1 MSARDTDV
9 LVVGGGVIGLACAHF
24 LQERGRTVRILD
36 QGRVGGGS
44 SHGNCGLITPS
55 HVPPLA
61 VPGMFG
67 KALRWALDPG
77 SPFYVKPT
85 LRPSVLGWF
94 LRFASRC
101 NARDVGRAAAGR
113 SALLGSSRSEYDAL
127 VAAHGLRCEWQARGL
142 LMVYKS
148 EEGMRHAES
157 LGELEAAS
165 GIVAASHSGS
175 DLRSLEPALRDD
187 VAGARFYAMDA
198 DLRPDLLVGELLRI
212 VRDGGAT
219 VEEDCAV
226 TGFEANGRGGVR
238 LRTARGDFRAGAA
251 VLAAGA
257 WTPILARR
265 MGVTVPIQPGKG
277 YTVTMP
283 RPALCPRHPLLLKE
297 RSIAVTPW
305 SESYRLG
312 GTMEFSGYSE
322 GINRRRMDAIVRGA
336 GEYLKDPVASGDRE
350 EWFGWRPMTYDDLP
364 FIGPAPGRRNVW
376 VAAGHGMM
384 GVSMAPATG
393 KLVSELVTGTDP
405 HVDPAPYRLE
415 RA

>member
-1 MSARDTDV
+1 MSARNTDV
-9 LVVGGGVIGLACAHF
+9 LIVGGGVIGLACAHY
-24 LQERGRTVRILD
+24 LQGQGRTVRILD

-61 VPGMFG
+61 VPGMWG
-67 KALRWALDPG
+67 KALRWMLDPG
-77 SPFYVKPT
+77 SPFYMKPT

-94 LRFASRC
+94 LRFAARC
-101 NARDVGRAAAGR
+101 NARDAARAAAGR
-113 SALLGSSRSEYDAL
+113 SALLDSSRSQYDAL
-127 VAAHGLRCEWQARGL
+127 VAEHGLRCEWQPRGL
-142 LMVYKS
+142 LMVYRS
-148 EEGMRHAES
+148 ESGMRHAES
-157 LGELEAAS
+157 LAQLEAACGVNAS
-165 GIVAASHSGS
+165 SHSGK
-175 DLRSLEPALRDD
+175 DLRDLEPALRDD
-187 VAGARFYAMDA
+187 VAGARFYAMDGH
-198 DLRPDLLVGELLRI
+198 LRPDLLVGEMLRI
-212 VRDGGAT
+212 VRDGGAA

-226 TGFEANGRGGVR
+226 QRFEGNGRGEVR

-257 WTPILARR
+257 WTPLLARR

-277 YTVTMP
+277 YTMTMP
-283 RPALCPRHPLLLKE
+283 RPAVCPTYPLLLKE

-305 SESYRLG
+305 SGLYRLG

-322 GINRRRMDAIVRGA
+322 GVNRRRMNAIVKGA
-336 GEYLKDPVASGDRE
+336 GEYLKEPVSSGERE

-364 FIGPAPGRRNVW
+364 FIGRAPGRENVW

-393 KLVSELVTGTDP
+393 RLVSELVTGTEP